1 MSGQFL
7 GSRMDSERKKSI
19 LVLLS
24 EENALFN
31 NSIFCLRKNV
41 DDTSV
46 WGQKE
51 DQLFKAQIKMGDTL
65 SIIQIDITFT

>member
-1 MSGQFL
+1 
-7 GSRMDSERKKSI
+7 MDSERKKSI

-46 WGQKE
+46 WGHKE
-51 DQLFKAQIKMGDTL
+51 DQLFKAQIKMGDPLGINTNQHNIYL
-65 SIIQIDITFT
+65 VTVTVVF